1 MPWHSSLA
9 IASIASI
16 ASASIALFSGSLGC
30 SENSA
35 KSDAVVQ
42 QAQDA
47 SPTLVGPSQVD
58 LLKIRVL
65 ELEAKIAK
73 LEEVQTIDV
82 ARVAAELINN
92 PSPHLVGPPGSQG
105 QRGFEGP
112 AGPVGPEGALGPLG
126 PSGALGPVGA
136 RGEKGVAGPAGPQGI
151 QGLQGPQG
159 LQGTQGTQGP
169 KGPTGPEALLSN
181 KSDYHRFELRIQVGA
196 GLIGS
201 AVAQCRQSTDLI
213 LSGGCTVS
221 PIWQAGL
228 IISAPFAVADPRHQG
243 GWRCDYRN
251 LSTEKE
257 IEVVAEVYCL
267 PKK

>member
-1 MPWHSSLA
+1 MPWPRVLLA
-9 IASIASI
+9 IALAS
-16 ASASIALFSGSLGC
+16 SSLVFGTSGC
-30 SENSA
+30 SEDSP
-35 KSDAVVQ
+35 KSEALEPALDA
-42 QAQDA
+42 APA
-47 SPTLVGPSQVD
+47 PVGPSEVD

-73 LEEVQTIDV
+73 LEEIQTIDV
-82 ARVAAELINN
+82 TRVAAELINN
-92 PSPHLVGPPGSQG
+92 PGPHLIGPAGSQG

-112 AGPVGPEGALGPLG
+112 AGPAGPEGALGPLG

-169 KGPTGPEALLSN
+169 KGPLGPEALLSN

-251 LSTEKE
+251 LSAESE

>member
-1 MPWHSSLA
+1 MPWPRVLLA
-9 IASIASI
+9 IALASR
-16 ASASIALFSGSLGC
+16 LVCGTLGC
-30 SENSA
+30 SENSP
-35 KSDAVVQ
+35 Q
-42 QAQDA
+42 NQAQIE
-47 SPTLVGPSQVD
+47 PTLDAAPAPVGPSQVD

-65 ELEAKIAK
+65 EMEAKIAK
-73 LEEVQTIDV
+73 LEQIQTIDV
-82 ARVAAELINN
+82 TRVAAELISN
-92 PSPHLVGPPGSQG
+92 PSPNLVGPPGSQG

-112 AGPVGPEGALGPLG
+112 AGPAGPEGALGPLG

-169 KGPTGPEALLSN
+169 KGPLGPEALLSN
-181 KSDYHRFELRIQVGA
+181 KSDYHRFELRIQIGA

-213 LSGGCTVS
+213 LNGGCTVS

-228 IISAPFAVADPRHQG
+228 IISAPFAVSDARHQG

-251 LSTEKE
+251 LSAETE